1 MRDVSY
7 KIDVYPDT
15 AFYMLYP
22 KESTKLYEL
31 FSFFF
36 TLIRSCQFSTE
47 NLLRSRESRSVRF
60 PISISADLNS
70 QKKNNVGYP

>member
-36 TLIRSCQFSTE
+36 S
-47 NLLRSRESRSVRF
+47 LLF
-60 PISISADLNS
+60 DLVNF
-70 QKKNNVGYP
+70 